1 VPFGRTC
8 TRWRDTRHPGT
19 VTAQPCASVGIRR
32 AVSTRLETQVSAET
46 DLVMAIAVG
55 SGYAREA
62 ESMRVRVDGAEVG
75 CEELDVDH
83 GGRLHLVRDVGPG
96 TLVVDYQ
103 ATVCGIPSA
112 GPKVSDLDQVRYL
125 RPSRYCESDRL
136 GPLARDEFAG
146 LDGHQLL
153 AGVSSWVGSNIRY
166 VSGSSRPTDGA
177 VETLMAREGVC
188 RDFAHLTAALLRAN
202 GVPARVASVYAP
214 GLEPM
219 DFHAVV
225 EALVDGR
232 WVVVDPTLLAPRRS
246 LVRIATGADA
256 SDTAF
261 LATLRGAVELRHV
274 SVTAVADPALPD
286 DDVTEVVQLH

>member
-1 VPFGRTC
+1 MPNARTRC
-8 TRWRDTRHPGT
+8 TDTRHPGT
-19 VTAQPCASVGIRR
+19 VTAEPCASVGIRR
-32 AVSTRLETQVSAET
+32 LVSTHLETQVSGGT

-55 SGYAREA
+55 SGYARA
-62 ESMRVRVDGAEVG
+62 GESLRVRVDGAEVA
-75 CEELDVDH
+75 CEEIEVDQ
-83 GGRLHLVRDVGPG
+83 GGRLHLVHDVGPG
-96 TLVVDYQ
+96 TLVIDYQ
-103 ATVCGIPSA
+103 ATVCGVRSA
-112 GPKVSDLDQVRYL
+112 APKVSGLDRVRYL

-136 GPLARDEFAG
+136 GPFARDEFAG
-146 LDGHQLL
+146 LDGHRLL
-153 AGVSSWVGSNIRY
+153 AGVSSWVGTNIRY

-202 GVPARVASVYAP
+202 GVPSRVASVYAP

-219 DFHAVV
+219 DFHAVA

-232 WVVVDPTLLAPRRS
+232 WVVVDPTLLAPRKS
-246 LVRIATGADA
+246 MVRIATGADA

-261 LATLRGAVELRHV
+261 LATLRGAVELRQV